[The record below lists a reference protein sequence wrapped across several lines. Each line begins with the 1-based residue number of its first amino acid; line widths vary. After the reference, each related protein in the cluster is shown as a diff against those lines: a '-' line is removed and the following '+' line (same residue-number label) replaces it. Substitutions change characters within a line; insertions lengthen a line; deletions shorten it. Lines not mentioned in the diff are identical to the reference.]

1 MGGGRIP
8 TYERTT
14 SLDSNLNLPRD
25 SGAAQAGLEKAQG
38 QAIQSIEGAEEAL
51 VKVRDVQQLN
61 LANAFA
67 VEQLSALKSQADVET
82 DLQAY
87 NKYSQ
92 QIDKVG
98 EEAAKNIQGNVARGD
113 FMARFKVAASST
125 RSSILDTF
133 RKKQIDAAK
142 ADFLTNVDS
151 LKNNYYDATYPADK
165 IATAQLIKQSINDN
179 INAQVISA
187 AEGAKMW
194 LTVSKE
200 LPIGEAERDI
210 GRNPNLALQRLQNN
224 SYGIQDPGKLGELV
238 AHAQQAVLRE
248 QRMAQKGLE
257 VAQEQ
262 KAHDYTLELWDGTLT
277 LRKIEDGMRSGEL
290 RDADAKELRRA
301 MLSDRT
307 ADLKKEDAVK
317 QATTY
322 MEMWDMI
329 LKKGK
334 SEDKRRRILK
344 EFADGNLKKDEAI
357 KLYTGYIIPAQGGGK
372 MSLAEQVAS
381 DQANSNRFKLL
392 AGAIRLFNAFWNR
405 MDQSDEGDTE

>member
-8 TYERTT
+8 TYESNA
-14 SLDSNLNLPRD
+14 SLDSTINLPRD
-25 SGAAQAGLEKAQG
+25 SGTAQAGLEKAQG
-38 QAIQSIEGAEEAL
+38 QAIQAIEGAEDAL

-61 LANAFA
+61 LANTYA
-67 VEQLSALKSQADVET
+67 VEQLSSLKSQADVET

-87 NKYSQ
+87 DKYSQ

-98 EEAAKNIQGNVARGD
+98 EEAAKNIQGNVARGE
-113 FMARFKVAASST
+113 FMSRFKVAATSA
-125 RSSILDTF
+125 RSSVLDTF
-133 RKKQIDAAK
+133 RKKQIDAAQ
-142 ADFLTNVDS
+142 ADFLTNIDS
-151 LKNNYYDATYPADK
+151 LKNNYFDATYPADK

-179 INAQVISA
+179 IRAQVISA
-187 AEGAKMW
+187 ADGAKLW

-200 LPIGEAERDI
+200 LPVGEAQRDI
-210 GRNPNLALQRLQNN
+210 GRNPGLALQRLQNN
-224 SYGIQDPGKLGELV
+224 SYGIQDPGKLEELTT
-238 AHAQQAVLRE
+238 HAQQAILRE
-248 QRMAQKGLE
+248 QKMAQKGLE

-262 KAHDYTLELWDGTLT
+262 KAHDFTLELWDGTLT
-277 LRKIEDGMRSGEL
+277 LDKIENGMRSGEL

-307 ADLKKEDAVK
+307 ADLKKEDTEK
-317 QATTY
+317 QAKTY
-322 MEMWDMI
+322 MDMWDMI

-334 SEDKRRRILK
+334 SDDKRRRLLK
-344 EFADGNLKKDEAI
+344 EFADGNLKKEEAI

-381 DQANSNRFKLL
+381 DQANSNKFKLL
-392 AGAIRLFNAFWNR
+392 AGAVRLFNAFWNR